1 MVSKNVYVHILRS
14 INPNFAFVLEDLLYL
29 IYFNIYLIHL
39 HFSCVLVFFCL
50 KKYLYIKQ
58 DSVFLHQ
65 KDKYLRKY
73 IILKL
78 DKICLI
84 KLLIL
89 QSYAHY
95 KFTKDET
102 DRKLRDNN
110 TYSSSKNK
118 KVIRICIHQF
128 KIFLILNVY
137 STSLFPLQ
145 FISRYFC

>member
-1 MVSKNVYVHILRS
+1 MIKTVSKSVIHTY
-14 INPNFAFVLEDLLYL
+14 FAFYKSKFCSCSRRLYL

-39 HFSCVLVFFCL
+39 HFSCVLFFFCL

-137 STSLFPLQ
+137 STFYKL
-145 FISRYFC
+145 ISITI